1 MTEVIITTDRTMM
14 TNHHGKE
21 FIGFMTTAPPI
32 FMPEWLWMKISA
44 PKMKVNEKGE
54 PWQAPYGLRKIEA
67 ALLDAGIDAAVID
80 PDHLGKHIDEAKV
93 IAIGHHDYFALGPP
107 SSEWW
112 VLTGKEPVNSK
123 SFRKLM
129 ERPEIRRAKKNGVK
143 IIVGG
148 PAAWQWLY
156 MPELIDKW
164 GVDTVID
171 GEGEK
176 VTVEIVK
183 KALSGEELP
192 KFIQVGAEDV
202 PSLHQIPL
210 IKKASVNG
218 LVEISRGCPRHC
230 RFCSVTLRPLRH
242 YTLEMIEREL
252 EVNKR
257 AGVEGCILHSD
268 DVLLYGSD
276 SVYPR
281 PEPIIKLH
289 ELARKYFKSVGW
301 SHFSLSAVKYAEEN
315 YKLMSRLSEM
325 LLEDDDYVGVEV
337 GIETGS
343 PDLAEKIMPA
353 KALPYSA
360 REWPSV
366 VIDAFS
372 IMHELRIVPA
382 ATLITGIPEEKPED
396 VTKSLEL
403 VDELKPYRSLIVP
416 MYFVPMGLLRDK
428 NWYRAQPTQEQMDLM
443 KACLR
448 HDLFWIDD
456 LARWYLRK
464 ANPLLRLSI
473 RIFIS
478 LVKRAASRYLFI

>member
-21 FIGFMTTAPPI
+21 FIGFMTTAPPL

-80 PDHLGKHIDEAKV
+80 PDYLGKHIDEAKV

-164 GVDTVID
+164 GVDTIID

-192 KFIQVGAEDV
+192 KFIQVGVEDV

-218 LVEISRGCPRHC
+218 LVEISRGCPRRC
-230 RFCSVTLRPLRH
+230 RFCSVTLRPS
-242 YTLEMIEREL
+242 E
-252 EVNKR
+252 
-257 AGVEGCILHSD
+257 ALHSGD
-268 DVLLYGSD
+268 DREG
-276 SVYPR
+276 
-281 PEPIIKLH
+281 
-289 ELARKYFKSVGW
+289 ARGEQKSRGGGMH
-301 SHFSLSAVKYAEEN
+301 SSL
-315 YKLMSRLSEM
+315 
-325 LLEDDDYVGVEV
+325 
-337 GIETGS
+337 
-343 PDLAEKIMPA
+343 
-353 KALPYSA
+353 
-360 REWPSV
+360 
-366 VIDAFS
+366 
-372 IMHELRIVPA
+372 
-382 ATLITGIPEEKPED
+382 
-396 VTKSLEL
+396 
-403 VDELKPYRSLIVP
+403 
-416 MYFVPMGLLRDK
+416 
-428 NWYRAQPTQEQMDLM
+428 
-443 KACLR
+443 
-448 HDLFWIDD
+448 
-456 LARWYLRK
+456 
-464 ANPLLRLSI
+464 
-473 RIFIS
+473 
-478 LVKRAASRYLFI
+478 